1 MRVVTYGVVSTAQ
14 VAPRFI
20 EGVRLAGNGQVLAV
34 SSRSLPVA
42 QAFAR
47 THDIPRAYGSLRE
60 MLWDPDIDVIY
71 VATVNKEHYSAAKQA
86 LLAGKHVLVEKPF
99 TMTYEQALELFLL
112 AREQKRFLMEAQKS
126 VFIPITQRI
135 KTAITSGD
143 IGRVISVT
151 SQTAYPNISHISWFE
166 DLELGGGALRLMGS
180 YPLTYLQYLLDCPI
194 EKASGI
200 ATFSEGKSDQQAKLI
215 LEMASGVLVD
225 VFLTTKL
232 NLDHKL
238 TIRGDKGSL
247 EIPSFWKTTMATLI
261 KEDGS
266 RKLLEAPMDSDFTSE
281 AYHVSHLISK
291 GELESPIMTAQLTLS
306 VVKIIEDLYKS
317 WGKA

>member
-1 MRVVTYGVVSTAQ
+1 MGVVTYGVVSTAQ

-42 QAFAR
+42 QEFAKA
-47 THDIPRAYGSLRE
+47 HDIPRAYGSLRE
-60 MLWDPDIDVIY
+60 MLWDPDIDVVY

-112 AREQKRFLMEAQKS
+112 ADEQKCFLMEAQKS
-126 VFIPITQRI
+126 VFIPITQLI
-135 KTAITSGD
+135 KDAIISGE
-143 IGRVISVT
+143 IGQVLSAT

-166 DLELGGGALRLMGS
+166 DLELGGGALRSMGS
-180 YPLTYLQYLLDCPI
+180 YPLAYLQYILDSPI
-194 EKASGI
+194 EKVSGL
-200 ATFSEGKSDQQAKLI
+200 ATFVQEKSDQQAKLI
-215 LEMASGVLVD
+215 LEMGNGVLVD
-225 VFLTTKL
+225 IFLTTKL
-232 NLDHKL
+232 NMDHKL
-238 TIRGDKGSL
+238 VIRGDKGSI

-266 RKLLEAPMDSDFTSE
+266 RKLLEAPMDSDFASE
-281 AYHVSHLISK
+281 AYHVSQLISDGK
-291 GELESPIMTAQLTLS
+291 LQSPVMTAELTLS
-306 VVKIIEDLYKS
+306 VVKVIEDLYKS